1 MSEEE
6 LIRICKQGKPEGQR
20 LLYARYAPYLKGVG
34 IRYLKDIN
42 LVSDILHDTFIKI
55 FSNIKKYKG
64 EGAIQA
70 WMRRIMVNACMDH
83 LRKQK
88 KFISELDSVDKF
100 QFAENAADIEEEYSL
115 VEQLLNSG
123 FCLDKLKNIL
133 FNIPDKYATVFNL
146 FYIDGLSHKEIAR
159 ILDINE
165 AMSRKWAFRAKDLI
179 RKEILN
185 QMDIKYID
193 FIDEKK

>member
-6 LIRICKQGKPEGQR
+6 LIKICKQGKPEGQR

-55 FSNIKKYKG
+55 FSNIRKYKG
-64 EGAIQA
+64 DGAIQA

-83 LRKQK
+83 LRKK
-88 KFISELDSVDKF
+88 KNFTTELDTSEIF
-100 QFAENAADIEEEYSL
+100 HLAEETTNHEDEFSL

-123 FCLDKLKNIL
+123 FDLGNLKSIL
-133 FNIPDKYATVFNL
+133 FKLPDNYASVFNM
-146 FYIDGLSHKEIAR
+146 FYIDGLSHKEIAG
-159 ILDINE
+159 IMDINE
-165 AMSRKWAFRAKDLI
+165 AMSRKWAFRAKELI
-179 RKEILN
+179 RKEILK
-185 QMDIKYID
+185 QLDIKYN
-193 FIDEKK
+193 EVH